1 LEVTLKKIQKEM
13 GPLLDF
19 DVQTTLE
26 SFQNQGK
33 GDEKTRRLKKPLID
47 REVIPCL
54 IGL

>member
-1 LEVTLKKIQKEM
+1 M

-26 SFQNQGK
+26 SFQNQDK
-33 GDEKTRRLKKPLID
+33 SYEKTRKIKRPLID
-47 REVIPCL
+47 REDIPCL